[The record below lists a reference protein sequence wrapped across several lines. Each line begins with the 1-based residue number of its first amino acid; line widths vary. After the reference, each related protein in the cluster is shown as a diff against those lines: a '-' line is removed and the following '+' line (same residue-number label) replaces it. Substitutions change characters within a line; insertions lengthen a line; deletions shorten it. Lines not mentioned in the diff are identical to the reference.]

1 MAEQNLKQKAASGM
15 VWTSIQKFAGMGIS
29 FISGIV
35 LARLLTPHDY
45 GCIGMLSIFMVI
57 ANSFV
62 DGGFASALIQKK
74 RPTQEDYSTVF
85 FFNLGM
91 SILMYAILF
100 VSAPAISRFYRMP
113 ILCSV
118 LRVQG
123 LVLLIY
129 AFSLIQSNQLR
140 KQFKFKKIAIV
151 TLATSVTALSVTI
164 FMAYKGFGVWALVA
178 SNLITAFIPAVVYWL
193 TNNWHPLWVFS
204 KTSFKELFNFGF
216 YMFLTHIINNICN
229 NVQGLLIGRFYSPAT
244 MGYYSK
250 AQSTE
255 VLASQ
260 SVSTI
265 VGQVT
270 YPLYAEY
277 QDNKPLL
284 SNVIKRFTGSI
295 AYITFPMMM
304 LLILLAKPIF
314 IVLYSDRWLDS
325 VPYFQILCLS
335 GIAACLQGVNYQA
348 IAAVGKS
355 KVMFTWT
362 LIKRGVALLF
372 IVGGLAAFG
381 MKGLLIGMVLQ
392 GWLVYLINAFL
403 VHKYIG
409 YKLTNQLL
417 DLLPVFILSVVS
429 FSVSYCLRYLAPN
442 CNIYILAIIR
452 LIAFIFIYLFGS
464 ILFKMESFM
473 FVKETLP
480 MFLSKVKRKK
490 KNIDSQDYIE

>member
-1 MAEQNLKQKAASGM
+1 MADNLKQKAASGM

-29 FISGIV
+29 FISGII
-35 LARLLTPHDY
+35 LARLLTPEDY
-45 GCIGMLSIFMVI
+45 GCIGMLSIFMFI
-57 ANSFV
+57 AGSFV

-74 RPTQEDYSTVF
+74 RPTQEDYSTIF

-91 SILMYAILF
+91 SIAMYAILF
-100 VSAPAISRFYRMP
+100 FSAPAIARFYKMP
-113 ILCSV
+113 ILSSV
-118 LRVQG
+118 LKVQG
-123 LVLLIY
+123 LVLIIN

-140 KQFKFKKIAIV
+140 KQFRFKKIAIV
-151 TLATSVTALSVTI
+151 TLVTSVISLLVTI
-164 FMAYKGFGVWALVA
+164 IMAYKGYGVWALVA
-178 SNLITAFIPAVVYWL
+178 MNLLTAFIPTIVYWI
-193 TNNWHPLWVFS
+193 TNKWYPLWVFS

-216 YMFLTHIINNICN
+216 FMFLTNIINNICN
-229 NVQGLLIGRFYSPAT
+229 NIQGLLIGRFYSPDT

-255 VLASQ
+255 VMASQ
-260 SVSTI
+260 SISTI

-277 QDNKPLL
+277 QDDKFSL
-284 SNVIKRFTGSI
+284 SNVIKRFTSSI
-295 AYITFPMMM
+295 AYITFPMML

-314 IVLYSDRWLDS
+314 IVLYSERWLNS

-335 GIAACLQGVNYQA
+335 GIAACLQGVNFQA

-355 KVMFTWT
+355 KAMFLWT

-381 MKGLLIGMVLQ
+381 MKGLLIGMVIQ
-392 GWLVYLINAFL
+392 GWLVYLINAYL

-417 DLLPVFILSVVS
+417 DLFPIFVLAIVS
-429 FSVSYCLRYLAPN
+429 FSASYCLRFLFPN
-442 CNIYILAIIR
+442 CNIYILASIR
-452 LIAFIFIYLFGS
+452 LIAFILIYLFGS
-464 ILFKMESFM
+464 ILFKMQSFI
-473 FVKETLP
+473 FVKETIPL
-480 MFLSKVKRKK
+480 FISKMKR
-490 KNIDSQDYIE
+490 

>member
-1 MAEQNLKQKAASGM
+1 MTEQILKQKAASGM

-29 FISGIV
+29 FISGII
-35 LARLLTPHDY
+35 LARLLTPDDY
-45 GCIGMLSIFMVI
+45 GCIGMLAIFMMV

-113 ILCSV
+113 LLCSV

-123 LVLLIY
+123 LVLLIH

-151 TLATSVTALSVTI
+151 TLTTSVTALSVTI

-178 SNLITAFIPAVVYWL
+178 SNLITAFIPALVYWL

-216 YMFLTHIINNICN
+216 FMFLTHIINNICN

-250 AQSTE
+250 AKSTE
-255 VLASQ
+255 ELAST
-260 SVSTI
+260 SISNVM
-265 VGQVT
+265 GNVT

-277 QDNKPLL
+277 QHDIPMLI
-284 SNVIKRFTGSI
+284 NVIKRITMSI
-295 AYITFPMMM
+295 AYITFPMMA

-314 IVLYSDRWLDS
+314 VLLYSDRWLDS
-325 VPYFQILCLS
+325 VPYFQILCLA
-335 GIAACLQGVNYQA
+335 GIAICLQGVNFQA

-355 KVMFTWT
+355 KAMFSWT
-362 LIKRGVALLF
+362 LVKRAIGLAL
-372 IVGGLAAFG
+372 IIGGLAAFG
-381 MKGLLIGMVLQ
+381 IKGLLVGMVIQ
-392 GWLVYLINAFL
+392 SWLIYLINVFQ

-409 YKLTNQLL
+409 YRFFEQMK
-417 DLLPVFILSVVS
+417 DLLPILILTIVSWVVAYCLAFVLPNFHMYVLGIVRLMV
-429 FSVSYCLRYLAPN
+429 FSV
-442 CNIYILAIIR
+442 
-452 LIAFIFIYLFGS
+452 IYLGFS
-464 ILFKMESFM
+464 VLFKMESFKY
-473 FVKETLP
+473 VKDNIPLI
-480 MFLSKVKRKK
+480 FAKIKK
-490 KNIDSQDYIE
+490 KKTA